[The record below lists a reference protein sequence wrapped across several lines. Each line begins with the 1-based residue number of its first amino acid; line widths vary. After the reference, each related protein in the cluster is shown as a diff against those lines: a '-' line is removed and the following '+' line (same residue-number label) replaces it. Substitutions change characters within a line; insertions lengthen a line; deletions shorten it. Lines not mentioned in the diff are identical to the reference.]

1 MSISKE
7 IEDEEF
13 ESLLADKRHKE
24 VAGTLRNIATALLKE
39 KDDKVIVDAIKVQG
53 DKMSE
58 LVAAIKSIP
67 KPEKLETPIV
77 NVELNPQQFVTSI
90 NKICEDIVASNN
102 KVIEALNN
110 RLLPDTFILVRGYG
124 GATES
129 VKVNYKEASKITIK
143 K

>member
-13 ESLLADKRHKE
+13 ESLLADKRHRE
-24 VAGTLRNIATALLKE
+24 VAGTLKNIATSLLKE
-39 KDDKVIVDAIKVQG
+39 KDDKAIVDAIKVQG

-124 GATES
+124 GVTNS
-129 VKVNYKEASKITIK
+129 VKVNYKTAKEIK